1 MLALT
6 TSGSDSSFT
15 ITQFSPT
22 LVSPKKPCVATSKKS
37 IILKQSQKPEYPE
50 GLIRVTSGGERLKQL
65 HFGHSYPFTVALPTS
80 QLKVTPKPKKVFTDL
95 PKLPPIEELHLAPV
109 KEPVKV
115 APPNTD
121 LAKGVAVEGVVQIG
135 DKSHAIVKLPT
146 DATSLYVSVG

>member
-1 MLALT
+1 MHRLSIATIAGMLALT
-6 TSGSDSSFT
+6 TSSSDSSLT
-15 ITQFSPT
+15 ITQFSPIV
-22 LVSPKKPCVATSKKS
+22 VSPKKPCVATSKKS

-109 KEPVKV
+109 ERACKSSASKYKFSKEC
-115 APPNTD
+115 
-121 LAKGVAVEGVVQIG
+121 
-135 DKSHAIVKLPT
+135 SC
-146 DATSLYVSVG
+146 